1 MTTTPIAA
9 PEKPATPPPV
19 RSASATR
26 RRELLS
32 LYLAISPFY
41 ILFAVF
47 GVFPII
53 FSFYLSFQNWDG
65 IGEMNFVGLAQYQFL
80 LSDPQ
85 FWKSLI
91 NTFQIWIISTIPMLV
106 IALVVAFLLNQQIR
120 AKGSYRIAYFVPNV
134 TSLVAITLIFG
145 SIFSNQFGLVN
156 AFLEWVGL
164 QPVEWL
170 TEPWPMKIAVAAIVI
185 WRWMGYNALIYLA
198 GLQAI
203 PTDLYDAARVDGA
216 SWFQVFFR
224 ITVPMLRPII
234 LFTVITSTI
243 GGMQLFT
250 EPQLLLGNSG
260 GPGSEGQTMVL
271 YLYQQAFTLNDF
283 GYGSAIGWGL
293 FVVIILFSIINWRL
307 VQGVGTRGLR
317 MRRGARA

>member
-9 PEKPATPPPV
+9 PEKATPPP
-19 RSASATR
+19 ATPTKISR

-41 ILFAVF
+41 ILFAIF
-47 GVFPII
+47 GVFPIV
-53 FSFYLSFQNWDG
+53 FSIYLSFQNWDG
-65 IGEMNFVGLAQYQFL
+65 IGDMQFVGFAQYQFL

-85 FWKSLI
+85 FWKVLL
-91 NTFQIWIISTIPMLV
+91 NTFQIWIISTIPMLA

-120 AKGSYRIAYFVPNV
+120 AKGSYRIAYFIPNV
-134 TSLVAITLIFG
+134 TSIVAITLIFG

-156 AFLEWVGL
+156 AFLEWIGVE
-164 QPVEWL
+164 PVQWL
-170 TEPWPMKIAVAAIVI
+170 TEPWPIKIAVAAIVI

-203 PTDLYDAARVDGA
+203 PNDLYDAARVDGA
-216 SWFQVFFR
+216 SWVQVFFR

-243 GGMQLFT
+243 GGLQLFT
-250 EPQLLLGNSG
+250 EPQLLLGNAG
-260 GPGSEGQTMVL
+260 GPGSEGQTISL

-283 GYGSAIGWGL
+283 GYGAALSWAMFI
-293 FVVIILFSIINWRL
+293 VIILFSIINWRL
-307 VQGVGTRGLR
+307 VQGTGTRGLR
-317 MRRGARA
+317 IRRGARS

>member
-9 PEKPATPPPV
+9 PEKPSTQPT
-19 RSASATR
+19 RSSGQSR

-53 FSFYLSFQNWDG
+53 FSIYLSFQNWDG
-65 IGEMNFVGLAQYQFL
+65 IGDMQFVGFAQYQFL

-85 FWKSLI
+85 FWKVLL
-91 NTFQIWIISTIPMLV
+91 NTFQIWFISTIPMLV

-120 AKGSYRIAYFVPNV
+120 MKGSYRIAYFIPNV
-134 TSLVAITLIFG
+134 TSIVAITLIFG

-156 AFLEWVGL
+156 AFLEWLGL
-164 QPVEWL
+164 GQVEWL
-170 TEPWPMKIAVAAIVI
+170 TEPWPIKFAVAAIVI
-185 WRWMGYNALIYLA
+185 WRWMGYNSLIYLA

-203 PTDLYDAARVDGA
+203 PNDLYDAARVDGA
-216 SWFQVFFR
+216 SWVQVFFR

-243 GGMQLFT
+243 GGLQLFT
-250 EPQLLLGNSG
+250 EPQLLLGNAG
-260 GPGSEGQTMVL
+260 GPGSEGQTISL

-283 GYGSAIGWGL
+283 GYGAALSWAMFI
-293 FVVIILFSIINWRL
+293 VIILFSIINWRL
-307 VQGVGTRGLR
+307 VQGTGTRGLR
-317 MRRGARA
+317 LRRGARA

>member
-9 PEKPATPPPV
+9 PSKATPPATPTKI
-19 RSASATR
+19 SR

-41 ILFAVF
+41 ILFAIF

-53 FSFYLSFQNWDG
+53 FSIYLSFQNWDG
-65 IGEMNFVGLAQYQFL
+65 IGDMQFVGFAQYQFL

-85 FWKSLI
+85 FWKVLL
-91 NTFQIWIISTIPMLV
+91 NTFQIWIISTVPMLA

-120 AKGSYRIAYFVPNV
+120 AKGAYRIAYFIPNV
-134 TSLVAITLIFG
+134 TSIVAITLIFG

-156 AFLEWVGL
+156 AFLSWIGAD
-164 QPVEWL
+164 PVQWL
-170 TEPWPMKIAVAAIVI
+170 TEPWPIKFAVAAIVI

-203 PTDLYDAARVDGA
+203 PNDLYDAARVDGA
-216 SWFQVFFR
+216 SWVQVFFR

-243 GGMQLFT
+243 GGLQLFT
-250 EPQLLLGNSG
+250 EPQLLLGNAG
-260 GPGSEGQTMVL
+260 GPGSEGQTISL

-283 GYGSAIGWGL
+283 GYGAALSWAMFI
-293 FVVIILFSIINWRL
+293 VIILFSIINWRL
-307 VQGVGTRGLR
+307 VQGTGTRGLR
-317 MRRGARA
+317 IRRGARS